1 MLECLLDSREQSLW
15 EDLQQHPLPVPT
27 RVSMLP
33 IGDVVIQ
40 KQQEEGNEIL
50 LMIERKTVRDL
61 VQSLKDGRYHDQRKR
76 WLEFRTQSP
85 NSFVSLWVEGDLLAT
100 PMDDIVRSSL
110 VNSLFRLQSKYNIL
124 IHHVRSREAFL
135 KSLQVVV
142 EKFEK
147 DPYHLVPGET
157 TPTTAPSLNMNQ
169 YRKSAHSQEQYWQDC
184 LTLIPGV
191 SPQTAHKIQALFP
204 TMVSMLNALEN
215 DPRHTLKQI
224 SEIRASEKR
233 KVGDKLAQK
242 ILQHIDPTIS
252 FLDQRK

>member
-15 EDLQQHPLPVPT
+15 EDLQQQPLPIPT

-40 KQQEEGNEIL
+40 KEEEIL

-85 NSFVSLWVEGDLLAT
+85 NSFVSLWVEGDLMAA
-100 PMDDIVRSSL
+100 PMEETVRSSL

-135 KSLQVVV
+135 KSLRMLV

-147 DPYHLVPGET
+147 DPHHLVPCGTTATT
-157 TPTTAPSLNMNQ
+157 TPLVDMNQ
-169 YRKSAHSQEQYWQDC
+169 YRKSAHSREQYWQDC
-184 LTLIPGV
+184 LTLVPGV
-191 SPQTAHKIQALFP
+191 SPQTAQKIQTLFP
-204 TMVSMLNALEN
+204 TMVSMMNALEN
-215 DPRHTLKQI
+215 DPRRTREQI
-224 SEIRASEKR
+224 SGIRASEKR

-242 ILQHIDPTIS
+242 VLEHLDPTIS